1 MELDEIKKIASQAK
15 GTLDN
20 LLKVNAELINKI
32 PAEYGDLKKDLAT
45 DIGRIST
52 LVDKKDV
59 TTLTDLLCK
68 YADNNTK

>member
-32 PAEYGDLKKDLAT
+32 PAEYSDLKKDLAT

-59 TTLTDLLCK
+59 TTLTDLLTK